1 MTISVTQ
8 LNNYIR
14 GLIDMDG
21 VLGDLT
27 VAGEVTNVKRYGSG
41 YYFSLKD
48 DGGAINCFCYNAD
61 KALEQ
66 GNMVIAEGSLN
77 YFVKNGSI
85 SFFVK
90 RLTATKN
97 TGDAYLRFL
106 ELKEKL
112 QKEGLFDDA
121 RKQIVPSFCQK
132 VGIVTSQ
139 TGAVIVDITN
149 VALRRQP
156 FCNLY
161 LYPVKVQGDC
171 ADVEIAQGINYFANT
186 DVDAIIVGRGG
197 GSNEDLSV
205 FNSEIIVR
213 AIANCPK
220 PVVSAVGHG
229 VDYTLCDFVA
239 DKRAVTPSE
248 AAEFVTTDVSA
259 VKRHV
264 KTIIGKLNSKI
275 QRQLEFDSQF
285 VVNFQKR
292 ILSQLTYRIESEKLS
307 LKHTLQNIST
317 KVQNAFLR
325 RQMQFDSVSSRLS
338 AVNPMSILKR
348 GYAFVESNGAPVKS
362 VAELQVGQQLT
373 VHVVDGKV
381 IATVNDKE
389 QK

>member
-21 VLGDLT
+21 VLSYLT
-27 VAGEVTNVKRYGSG
+27 VAGEVTNIKRYGSG

-48 DGGAINCFCYNAD
+48 ENSAINCFCYNAD
-61 KALEQ
+61 QALVQ
-66 GNMVIAEGSLN
+66 GNIVVAEGSLS
-77 YFVKNGSI
+77 YFVKNGSL
-85 SFFVK
+85 SLFVK

-112 QKEGLFDDA
+112 QKEGLFDED
-121 RKQIVPSFCQK
+121 RKQSVPAFCQK

-156 FCNLY
+156 FCNLF
-161 LYPVKVQGDC
+161 LYPVKVQGDG
-171 ADVEIAQGINYFANT
+171 ADVEIAKGINYFAQS

-248 AAEFVTTDVSA
+248 AAEFVTTDVSSI
-259 VKRHV
+259 KRHI
-264 KTIIGKLNSKI
+264 KTIISKQYSKI
-275 QRQLEFDSQF
+275 ERQIEFNTHF
-285 VVNFQKR
+285 VVNFQRR
-292 ILSQLTYRIESEKLS
+292 IVSQLTYRIENGKLA
-307 LKHTLQNIST
+307 LKHTILDIS
-317 KVQNAFLR
+317 KNLQNAFVR
-325 RQMQFDSVSSRLS
+325 KQMQLDLLSNRLS
-338 AVNPMSILKR
+338 AVNPINILKR
-348 GYAFVESNGAPVKS
+348 GYAFVEMDGNPVIS
-362 VAELQVGQQLT
+362 ANQLQSGDQIT
-373 VHVVDGKV
+373 IHVVDGKLN
-381 IATVNDKE
+381 ATINDKE
-389 QK
+389 SK

>member
-21 VLGDLT
+21 VLSDLT

-48 DGGAINCFCYNAD
+48 DGGAINCFCYNFD

-66 GNMVIAEGSLN
+66 GNIVVAEGSLN
-77 YFVKNGSI
+77 YFVKNGSV

-106 ELKEKL
+106 ELKQKL
-112 QKEGLFDDA
+112 QDEGLFDDE
-121 RKQIVPSFCQK
+121 RKQAVPAFCQK

-156 FCNLY
+156 FCKLY
-161 LYPVKVQGDC
+161 LYPVKVQGDG
-171 ADVEIAQGINYFANT
+171 ADVEISQGINYFANT

-205 FNSEIIVR
+205 FNSEIVVR

-248 AAEFVTTDVSA
+248 AAEFVTTDVSV
-259 VKRHV
+259 VKRHI
-264 KTIIGKLNSKI
+264 KALIGKLNSKI
-275 QRQLEFDSQF
+275 QRQLEFDTQF

-307 LKHTLQNIST
+307 LKHKLNVIST
-317 KVQNAFLR
+317 KLQNALLH
-325 RQMQFDSVSSRLS
+325 RQMQLDSVSSRLS
-338 AVNPMSILKR
+338 TTNPMSILKR
-348 GYAFVESNGAPVKS
+348 GYAFVETNGRPVKS
-362 VAELQVGQQLT
+362 VTQLQKGQQLT
-373 VHVVDGKV
+373 IHVVDGE
-381 IATVNDKE
+381 ITATVNDKE
-389 QK
+389 PK

>member
-1 MTISVTQ
+1 MTITVTQ

-27 VAGEVTNVKRYGSG
+27 VAGEVTNIKRYCAG

-61 KALEQ
+61 QALVQ
-66 GNMVIAEGSLN
+66 GNIVIAEGSLS

-85 SFFVK
+85 SLFVK

-97 TGDAYLRFL
+97 TGDAYQRFL
-106 ELKEKL
+106 QLKEKL
-112 QKEGLFDDA
+112 QKEGLFDDN
-121 RKQIVPSFCQK
+121 RKQPVPTFCQK

-139 TGAVIVDITN
+139 TGAVIVDIAN

-161 LYPVKVQGDC
+161 LYPVKVQGDG
-171 ADVEIAQGINYFANT
+171 ADIEIAQGINYFANT

-205 FNSEIIVR
+205 FNSELIVR
-213 AIANCPK
+213 AIANCSK

-248 AAEFVTTDVSA
+248 AAEFVTTDV
-259 VKRHV
+259 VEIKRHI
-264 KTIIGKLNSKI
+264 KSLIGKQHLKI
-275 QRQLEFDSQF
+275 QRQLEFSSQY
-285 VVNFQKR
+285 VVNSQKR
-292 ILSQLTYRIESEKLS
+292 ILSQLTYRVESHKLS
-307 LKHTLQNIST
+307 LKHTLRSIST
-317 KVQNAFLR
+317 SLQNALVR
-325 RQMQFDSVSSRLS
+325 KQMHLDGLTNRISTT
-338 AVNPMSILKR
+338 NPMSVLKR
-348 GYAFVESNGAPVKS
+348 GYAFVELDGVPVKS
-362 VAELQVGQQLT
+362 ANQLQIGDQIT
-373 VHVVDGKV
+373 VHVVDGDI

-389 QK
+389 AK

>member
-1 MTISVTQ
+1 MTITVTQ

-48 DGGAINCFCYNAD
+48 ETAAINCFCYNAD
-61 KALEQ
+61 HALVQ
-66 GNMVIAEGSLN
+66 GNIVVAEGSLS

-85 SFFVK
+85 SMFVK

-112 QKEGLFDDA
+112 QKEGLFDED
-121 RKQIVPSFCQK
+121 RKQPVPSFCQK

-139 TGAVIVDITN
+139 TGAVIVDIAN

-161 LYPVKVQGDC
+161 LYPVKVQGDG
-171 ADVEIAQGINYFANT
+171 ADVEIAQGINYFAKT

-248 AAEFVTTDVSA
+248 AAEFVTTDVN
-259 VKRHV
+259 VIKRHI
-264 KTIIGKLNSKI
+264 KSLLNKQYSKI
-275 QRQLEFDSQF
+275 EHQLEFDTHF

-292 ILSQLTYRIESEKLS
+292 ILSQLTYRVESTKLS
-307 LKHTLQNIST
+307 VKHTIQNISANL
-317 KVQNAFLR
+317 QNAFVR
-325 RQMQFDSVSSRLS
+325 RQMQLDAVTSKLS
-338 AVNPMSILKR
+338 GVNPINILKR
-348 GYAFVESNGAPVKS
+348 GYAFVELGGAPVKS
-362 VAELQVGQQLT
+362 TNQLQIGDNLT
-373 VHVVDGKV
+373 IHIADGDV
-381 IATVNDKE
+381 SATVTDKE
-389 QK
+389 SK

>member
-27 VAGEVTNVKRYGSG
+27 VAGEVTNVKKYGSG

-66 GNMVIAEGSLN
+66 GNMVIAEGALN
-77 YFVKNGSI
+77 YFVKNGSV

-112 QKEGLFDDA
+112 QKEGLFDDD
-121 RKQIVPSFCQK
+121 RKQVVPSFCQK

-161 LYPVKVQGDC
+161 LYPVKVQGDG
-171 ADVEIAQGINYFANT
+171 ADLEIAQGIKYFANT

-213 AIANCPK
+213 EIASCPK

-229 VDYTLCDFVA
+229 VDFTLCDFVA

-259 VKRHV
+259 VKRHIKSV
-264 KTIIGKLNSKI
+264 VGKMHTKI
-275 QRQLEFDSQF
+275 QGQIDYASQF

-292 ILSQLTYRIESEKLS
+292 ILSVLKYRVESQKLS
-307 LKHTLQNIST
+307 LKHKVQSLSVSLQNALSH
-317 KVQNAFLR
+317 
-325 RQMQFDSVSSRLS
+325 RQMQLDSVSSRLS
-338 AVNPMSILKR
+338 SVNPMSILKR
-348 GYAFVESNGAPVKS
+348 GYAFVETNGVPVKS
-362 VAELQVGQQLT
+362 VNQLDVGQQLKI
-373 VHVVDGKV
+373 HVVDGNV
-381 IATVNDKE
+381 TATINDKE

>member
-21 VLGDLT
+21 VLADLT
-27 VAGEVTNVKRYGSG
+27 VAGEVTNVKKYGSG

-48 DGGAINCFCYNAD
+48 DGGAINCFCYSANQ
-61 KALEQ
+61 ALTQ
-66 GNMVIAEGSLN
+66 GNVVVAEGSLN

-112 QKEGLFDDA
+112 QKEGLFDAD
-121 RKQIVPSFCQK
+121 RKQIVPNFCQK

-156 FCNLY
+156 FCNLH
-161 LYPVKVQGDC
+161 LYPVKVQGDG
-171 ADVEIAQGINYFANT
+171 ADLEIAQGINYFANT

-229 VDYTLCDFVA
+229 VDFTLCDFVA

-248 AAEFVTTDVSA
+248 AAEFVTTDVA
-259 VKRHV
+259 VVKRHLG
-264 KTIIGKLNSKI
+264 TILGKINSKI
-275 QRQLEFDSQF
+275 QRQLDFNSQF

-307 LKHTLQNIST
+307 LKHTMQSLGASLQN
-317 KVQNAFLR
+317 ALLR
-325 RQMQFDSVSSRLS
+325 RQMQFDGVSGRLS
-338 AVNPMSILKR
+338 SVNPLNILKR
-348 GYAFVESNGAPVKS
+348 GYAFVENNGAPVKS
-362 VAELQVGQQLT
+362 VTQLQVGEQIT
-373 VHVVDGKV
+373 IRVVDGEV
-381 IATVNDKE
+381 NATVNDKE
-389 QK
+389 KK

>member
-14 GLIDMDG
+14 GLFDMDG
-21 VLGDLT
+21 VLGDLS

-48 DGGAINCFCYNAD
+48 DGGAINCFCYNAEQ
-61 KALEQ
+61 ALQQ
-66 GNMVIAEGSLN
+66 GNIVVAEGSLN
-77 YFVKNGSI
+77 YFVKNGSV

-90 RLTATKN
+90 RLTTTKN

-112 QKEGLFDDA
+112 AKEGLFDED
-121 RKQIVPSFCQK
+121 RKQAVPSFCQK

-161 LYPVKVQGDC
+161 LYPVKVQGDG
-171 ADVEIAQGINYFANT
+171 ADVEIAQGINYFANSN
-186 DVDAIIVGRGG
+186 VDAIIVGRGG

-259 VKRHV
+259 VKRHIQTLIA
-264 KTIIGKLNSKI
+264 KSHDKI
-275 QRQLEFDSQF
+275 RRQLDFDTQF

-292 ILSQLTYRIESEKLS
+292 ITSQLAYSVDSAQSNLQ
-307 LKHTLQNIST
+307 HTLQRALNN
-317 KVQNAFLR
+317 VQNLFVR
-325 RQMQFDSVSSRLS
+325 RQTQLDKLTARLNG
-338 AVNPMSILKR
+338 VNPINVLKR
-348 GYAFVESNGAPVKS
+348 GYAFVDLDGTPIKS
-362 VAELQVGQQLT
+362 VNDLQTGDKITLHVTDGT
-373 VHVVDGKV
+373 VD
-381 IATVNDKE
+381 ATVINKE

>member
-14 GLIDMDG
+14 GLIDMDSI
-21 VLGDLT
+21 LGDLT

-48 DGGAINCFCYNAD
+48 DGGAINCFCYNAVQ
-61 KALEQ
+61 ALQQ
-66 GNMVIAEGSLN
+66 GNIVIAEGSLN
-77 YFVKNGSI
+77 YFVKNGSV

-90 RLTATKN
+90 RLTTTKN
-97 TGDAYLRFL
+97 TGEAYLRFL

-112 QKEGLFDDA
+112 QKEGLFDED
-121 RKQIVPSFCQK
+121 RKQAVPSFCQK

-161 LYPVKVQGDC
+161 LYPVKVQGDG
-171 ADVEIAQGINYFANT
+171 ADIEIACGINYFANT

-205 FNSEIIVR
+205 FNSEVIVR
-213 AIANCPK
+213 AIAGCPK

-229 VDYTLCDFVA
+229 VDFTLCDFVA

-248 AAEFVTTDVSA
+248 AAEFVTTDVSTI
-259 VKRHV
+259 KRHI
-264 KTIIGKLNSKI
+264 KTLIGKQFSKI
-275 QRQLEFDSQF
+275 QRQIEFDSQF

-292 ILSQLTYRIESEKLS
+292 ILSQLSYRVEHGQLS
-307 LKHTLQNIST
+307 IKHTMQNVVT
-317 KVQNAFLR
+317 HLHNAVVR
-325 RQMQFDSVSSRLS
+325 KQMQLDSLTNRLAS
-338 AVNPMSILKR
+338 ANPMSILKR
-348 GYAFVESNGAPVKS
+348 GYAFVEIDGSPVKS
-362 VAELQVGQQLT
+362 VDNVQIGQQIT
-373 VHVVDGKV
+373 IHVVDGNLL
-381 IATVNDKE
+381 ATVNDKE

>member
-14 GLIDMDG
+14 GLVDMDSI
-21 VLGDLT
+21 LADLT

-61 KALEQ
+61 QALQQ
-66 GNMVIAEGSLN
+66 GNIVVAEGSLN

-106 ELKEKL
+106 QLKEKL
-112 QKEGLFDDA
+112 QKEGLFDDE
-121 RKQIVPSFCQK
+121 RKQVVPSFCQR

-161 LYPVKVQGDC
+161 LYPVKVQGDG
-171 ADVEIAQGINYFANT
+171 ADIEIAQGINYFANT

-248 AAEFVTTDVSA
+248 AAEFVTTDVFA
-259 VKRHV
+259 VKRHI
-264 KTIIGKLNSKI
+264 KTVLGKQYSKI

-285 VVNFQKR
+285 VANFQKR
-292 ILSQLTYRIESEKLS
+292 IVAQLTYRIESGKLS
-307 LKHTLQNIST
+307 IKHTIESIANNLQNALI
-317 KVQNAFLR
+317 R
-325 RQMQFDSVSSRLS
+325 RQMQLDSLSSRLS
-338 AVNPMSILKR
+338 NANPINILKR
-348 GYAFVESNGAPVKS
+348 GYAFVEHNGAPVKS
-362 VAELQVGQQLT
+362 VDDLQIGEQIAIQ
-373 VHVVDGKV
+373 VVDGT
-381 IATVNDKE
+381 INATVNDKE
-389 QK
+389 KK

>member
-14 GLIDMDG
+14 GLFDMDG
-21 VLGDLT
+21 VLGDLS

-48 DGGAINCFCYNAD
+48 EGGAINCFCYNAEQ
-61 KALEQ
+61 ALQQ
-66 GNMVIAEGSLN
+66 GNIVVAEGSLN
-77 YFVKNGSI
+77 YFVKNGTV

-112 QKEGLFDDA
+112 AKEGLFDED
-121 RKQIVPSFCQK
+121 RKQAVPSFCQK

-161 LYPVKVQGDC
+161 LYPVKVQGDG
-171 ADVEIAQGINYFANT
+171 ADLEIGQGINYFANSN
-186 DVDAIIVGRGG
+186 VDAIIVGRGG

-248 AAEFVTTDVSA
+248 AAEFVTTDVSV
-259 VKRHV
+259 VKRHIQTLIA
-264 KTIIGKLNSKI
+264 KSQDKI
-275 QRQLEFDSQF
+275 RRQLDFDTQF

-292 ILSQLTYRIESEKLS
+292 ITSQLAYSVDNAQSNLQ
-307 LKHTLQNIST
+307 HTLQRALNN
-317 KVQNAFLR
+317 VQNLFVR
-325 RQMQFDSVSSRLS
+325 RQTQLDKSTTRLNG
-338 AVNPMSILKR
+338 VNPINVLKR
-348 GYAFVESNGAPVKS
+348 GYAFVDLDGTPIKS
-362 VAELQVGQQLT
+362 VNDLQTGDKITLHVTDGT
-373 VHVVDGKV
+373 VD
-381 IATVNDKE
+381 ATVINKE

>member
-14 GLIDMDG
+14 GLFDMDG
-21 VLGDLT
+21 VLGDLS

-48 DGGAINCFCYNAD
+48 DGGAINCFCY
-61 KALEQ
+61 KAEQALQQ
-66 GNMVIAEGSLN
+66 GNIVVAEGSLN
-77 YFVKNGSI
+77 YFVKNGSV

-112 QKEGLFDDA
+112 QKEGLFDED
-121 RKQIVPSFCQK
+121 RKQPVPSFCQK

-161 LYPVKVQGDC
+161 LYPVKVQGDG
-171 ADVEIAQGINYFANT
+171 ADVEIAQGINYFSNS
-186 DVDAIIVGRGG
+186 DMDAIIVGRGG

-229 VDYTLCDFVA
+229 VDYTLCDFAA

-259 VKRHV
+259 VKRRIQTLIA
-264 KTIIGKLNSKI
+264 KSYDKI
-275 QRQLEFDSQF
+275 CRQLDYDMQF

-292 ILSQLTYRIESEKLS
+292 ITSQLTYDVDVAQSRLKQSLQTLS
-307 LKHTLQNIST
+307 NGMQNL
-317 KVQNAFLR
+317 FLR
-325 RQMQFDSVSSRLS
+325 RQIQFDKATTRLNS
-338 AVNPMSILKR
+338 ANPVNILKR
-348 GYAFVESNGAPVKS
+348 GYAFVDLDGTPIKS
-362 VAELQVGQQLT
+362 VNDLQTGDTITLHITDGT
-373 VHVVDGKV
+373 VD
-381 IATVNDKE
+381 ATVINKE

>member
-14 GLIDMDG
+14 GLFDMDG
-21 VLGDLT
+21 VLGDLS

-48 DGGAINCFCYNAD
+48 DGGAINCFCYNAEQ
-61 KALEQ
+61 ALQQ
-66 GNMVIAEGSLN
+66 GNIVVAEGSLN
-77 YFVKNGSI
+77 YFVKNGSV

-112 QKEGLFDDA
+112 AKEGLFDED
-121 RKQIVPSFCQK
+121 RKQAVPSFCQK

-161 LYPVKVQGDC
+161 LYPVKVQGDG
-171 ADVEIAQGINYFANT
+171 ADLEIAQGINYFANSN
-186 DVDAIIVGRGG
+186 VDAIIVGRGG

-248 AAEFVTTDVSA
+248 AAEFVTTDVSV
-259 VKRHV
+259 VKRHIQTLIA
-264 KTIIGKLNSKI
+264 KSQDKI
-275 QRQLEFDSQF
+275 RRQLDFDTQF

-292 ILSQLTYRIESEKLS
+292 ITSQLAYSVDSAQSNLQ
-307 LKHTLQNIST
+307 HTLQRALNN
-317 KVQNAFLR
+317 VQNLFMR
-325 RQMQFDSVSSRLS
+325 RQTQLDKSTTRLNG
-338 AVNPMSILKR
+338 VNPINVLKR
-348 GYAFVESNGAPVKS
+348 GYAFVDLDGTPIKS
-362 VAELQVGQQLT
+362 VNDLQTGDKITLHVTDGT
-373 VHVVDGKV
+373 VD
-381 IATVNDKE
+381 ATVINKE

>member
-14 GLIDMDG
+14 GLFDMDG
-21 VLGDLT
+21 VLSDLS
-27 VAGEVTNVKRYGSG
+27 VAGEVTNVKKYGSG

-48 DGGAINCFCYNAD
+48 DGAAINCFCYNAEQ
-61 KALEQ
+61 ALQQ
-66 GNMVIAEGSLN
+66 GNIVVAEGSLN
-77 YFVKNGSI
+77 YFVKNGSV

-112 QKEGLFDDA
+112 AKEGLFDED
-121 RKQIVPSFCQK
+121 RKQPVPSFCQK

-161 LYPVKVQGDC
+161 LYPVKVQGDG
-171 ADVEIAQGINYFANT
+171 ADVEIAQGINYFANSN
-186 DVDAIIVGRGG
+186 VDAIIVGRGG

-248 AAEFVTTDVSA
+248 AAEFVTTDVSI
-259 VKRHV
+259 VKRHIQ
-264 KTIIGKLNSKI
+264 TIIAKSQNKI
-275 QRQLEFDSQF
+275 RRQLDYNTQF
-285 VVNFQKR
+285 VANFQKR
-292 ILSQLTYRIESEKLS
+292 IMSQLSYSVDSTQAS
-307 LKHTLQNIST
+307 LKSTLQKISNGM
-317 KVQNAFLR
+317 QNLFLR
-325 RQMQFDSVSSRLS
+325 RQVQLDKSTTRLNS
-338 AVNPMSILKR
+338 ANPVNILKR
-348 GYAFVESNGAPVKS
+348 GYAFVDFDGKPLKS
-362 VAELQVGQQLT
+362 VNDLQIGDKITL
-373 VHVVDGKV
+373 HVADGSVDAAV
-381 IATVNDKE
+381 INKE

>member
-48 DGGAINCFCYNAD
+48 DTAAINCFCYNAD
-61 KALEQ
+61 QALVQ
-66 GNMVIAEGSLN
+66 GNIVVAEGSLS

-85 SFFVK
+85 SLFVK

-112 QKEGLFDDA
+112 QQEGLFDED
-121 RKQIVPSFCQK
+121 RKQPVPAFCQK

-161 LYPVKVQGDC
+161 LYPVKVQGDG

-213 AIANCPK
+213 AIAKCPK

-248 AAEFVTTDVSA
+248 AAEFVTTDVN
-259 VKRHV
+259 VIKRHI
-264 KTIIGKLNSKI
+264 KSLLTKQYSKI
-275 QRQLEFDSQF
+275 DRQLEFDTHF

-292 ILSQLTYRIESEKLS
+292 ILSQLTYRVESTKLS
-307 LKHTLQNIST
+307 VKHTVQNISAR
-317 KVQNAFLR
+317 VQNAFVHK
-325 RQMQFDSVSSRLS
+325 QMQLDAVTNKLSS
-338 AVNPMSILKR
+338 VNPINILKR
-348 GYAFVESNGAPVKS
+348 GYAFVELDGAPIKS
-362 VAELQVGQQLT
+362 VNQLQVGDNLT
-373 VHVVDGKV
+373 IHVADGNV
-381 IATVNDKE
+381 LATVTDKE
-389 QK
+389 SK

>member
-14 GLIDMDG
+14 GLFDMDG
-21 VLGDLT
+21 VLGDLS

-48 DGGAINCFCYNAD
+48 DGGAINCFCYNAEQ
-61 KALEQ
+61 ALQQ
-66 GNMVIAEGSLN
+66 GNIVVAEGSLN
-77 YFVKNGSI
+77 YFVKNGSV

-112 QKEGLFDDA
+112 AKEGLFDED
-121 RKQIVPSFCQK
+121 RKQAVPSFCQK

-161 LYPVKVQGDC
+161 LYPVKVQGDG
-171 ADVEIAQGINYFANT
+171 ADVEIAQGINYFANSN
-186 DVDAIIVGRGG
+186 VDAIIVGRGG

-248 AAEFVTTDVSA
+248 AAEFVTTDVSV
-259 VKRHV
+259 VKRHIQTLIA
-264 KTIIGKLNSKI
+264 KSQDKI
-275 QRQLEFDSQF
+275 RRQLDFDTQF

-292 ILSQLTYRIESEKLS
+292 ITSQLAYSVDSAQSNLQ
-307 LKHTLQNIST
+307 HTLQRALNN
-317 KVQNAFLR
+317 VQNLFVR
-325 RQMQFDSVSSRLS
+325 RQTQLDKTTTRLNG
-338 AVNPMSILKR
+338 VNPINVLKR
-348 GYAFVESNGAPVKS
+348 GYAFVDLDGTPIKS
-362 VAELQVGQQLT
+362 VNDLQTGDKITLHVTDGT
-373 VHVVDGKV
+373 VD
-381 IATVNDKE
+381 ATVINKE
-389 QK
+389 RK

>member
-14 GLIDMDG
+14 GLFDMDG
-21 VLGDLT
+21 VLGDLS

-48 DGGAINCFCYNAD
+48 EGGAINCFCYNAEQ
-61 KALEQ
+61 ALQQ
-66 GNMVIAEGSLN
+66 GNIVVAEGSLN
-77 YFVKNGSI
+77 YFVKNGSV

-112 QKEGLFDDA
+112 AKEGLFDED
-121 RKQIVPSFCQK
+121 RKQAVPSFCQK

-161 LYPVKVQGDC
+161 LYPVKVQGDG
-171 ADVEIAQGINYFANT
+171 ADVEIAQGINYFANSN
-186 DVDAIIVGRGG
+186 VDAIIVGRGG

-248 AAEFVTTDVSA
+248 AAEFVTTDVSV
-259 VKRHV
+259 VKRHIQTLIA
-264 KTIIGKLNSKI
+264 KSQDKI
-275 QRQLEFDSQF
+275 RRQLDFDTQF

-292 ILSQLTYRIESEKLS
+292 IASQLAYSVDSAQSNLQ
-307 LKHTLQNIST
+307 HTLQRALNN
-317 KVQNAFLR
+317 VQKLFMR
-325 RQMQFDSVSSRLS
+325 RQTQLDKTTTRLNG
-338 AVNPMSILKR
+338 VNPINVLKR
-348 GYAFVESNGAPVKS
+348 GYAFVDLDGTPIKS
-362 VAELQVGQQLT
+362 VNDLQTGDKITLHVTDGT
-373 VHVVDGKV
+373 VD
-381 IATVNDKE
+381 ATVINKE

>member
-14 GLIDMDG
+14 GLFDMDG
-21 VLGDLT
+21 VLGDLS

-48 DGGAINCFCYNAD
+48 DGGAINCFCYNAEQ
-61 KALEQ
+61 ALQQ
-66 GNMVIAEGSLN
+66 GNIVVAEGSLN
-77 YFVKNGSI
+77 YFVKNGSV

-112 QKEGLFDDA
+112 AKEGLFDED
-121 RKQIVPSFCQK
+121 RKQAVPSFCQK

-161 LYPVKVQGDC
+161 LYPVKVQGDG
-171 ADVEIAQGINYFANT
+171 ADLEIAQGINYFANSN
-186 DVDAIIVGRGG
+186 VDAIIVGRGG

-248 AAEFVTTDVSA
+248 AAEFVTTDVSV
-259 VKRHV
+259 VKRHIQTLIA
-264 KTIIGKLNSKI
+264 KSQDKI
-275 QRQLEFDSQF
+275 RRQLDFDTQF

-292 ILSQLTYRIESEKLS
+292 ITSQLAYSVDSAQSNLQ
-307 LKHTLQNIST
+307 HTLQRALNNI
-317 KVQNAFLR
+317 QNLFMR
-325 RQMQFDSVSSRLS
+325 RQTQLDKSTTRLNG
-338 AVNPMSILKR
+338 VNPINVLKR
-348 GYAFVESNGAPVKS
+348 GYAFVDLDGTPIKS
-362 VAELQVGQQLT
+362 VNDLQTGDKITLHVTDGT
-373 VHVVDGKV
+373 VD
-381 IATVNDKE
+381 ATVINKE

>member
-14 GLIDMDG
+14 GLFDMDG
-21 VLGDLT
+21 VLGDLS
-27 VAGEVTNVKRYGSG
+27 VAGEVTNVKKYGSG

-48 DGGAINCFCYNAD
+48 DGGAINCFCYNAEQ
-61 KALEQ
+61 ALQQ
-66 GNMVIAEGSLN
+66 GNIVVAEGSLN
-77 YFVKNGSI
+77 YFVKNGSV

-112 QKEGLFDDA
+112 SKEGLFDED
-121 RKQIVPSFCQK
+121 RKRPVPSFCQK

-161 LYPVKVQGDC
+161 LYPVKVQGEG
-171 ADVEIAQGINYFANT
+171 ADVEIAQGINYFASSN
-186 DVDAIIVGRGG
+186 VDAIIVGRGG

-248 AAEFVTTDVSA
+248 AAEFVTTDVSV
-259 VKRHV
+259 VKRHIQTLIA
-264 KTIIGKLNSKI
+264 KSHNKI
-275 QRQLEFDSQF
+275 CRQLDYDTQF
-285 VVNFQKR
+285 VTNFQKR
-292 ILSQLTYRIESEKLS
+292 ITSQLVYNVDTASAR
-307 LKHTLQNIST
+307 LKSTLQNLSNSM
-317 KVQNAFLR
+317 QNLFLR
-325 RQMQFDSVSSRLS
+325 RQTQLDKCTTRLN
-338 AVNPMSILKR
+338 AANPLNILKR
-348 GYAFVESNGAPVKS
+348 GYAFVDLDGKPIKS
-362 VAELQVGQQLT
+362 VHDLQTGDKITL
-373 VHVVDGKV
+373 HVVDGKV
-381 IATVNDKE
+381 DAAVINKE